1 MFVII
6 VYDVS
11 VERVTKVCHFLRRYL
26 NWMQNSLFEGELTE
40 TELREVMHSLKKI
53 IEPSKDSVRI
63 YTVRTEEIVN
73 IENLGVLK
81 TDTSPI
87 I

>member
-11 VERVTKVCHFLRRYL
+11 VERVTKVCHFLRTYL
-26 NWMQNSLFEGELTE
+26 NWIQNSLFEGELTE
-40 TELREVMHSLKKI
+40 TELREVIYTLKKI

-63 YTVRTEEIVN
+63 YTVRTEKLVN